1 MPGLR
6 FALIPAALALAVV
19 AEWSAY
25 QPGDER
31 GLVVADGAVGF
42 VVLCCAIV
50 ASDRHPES
58 RIGPLM
64 GLAGLTWFAG
74 NFWPGLLFLH
84 RGPLVHLHLS
94 YPTGRLR
101 WWPAV
106 ATVAV
111 SYVTATIA
119 PLARNDALTVALAVL
134 VAGVAVGGF
143 FRASGT
149 ARRAAVPALI
159 AALAFAGVLALGA
172 LNQLAGW
179 DAARQVL
186 WAYDIVVAGAVIF
199 LLVDLLRGRWA
210 EAVVT
215 DLVVDLGT
223 RADTGTLRDALGRA
237 LGDRSLVLGYW
248 LSDES
253 RYVDDAGNPVEI
265 AKPGADRVATRI
277 ERDGQRIAVLVHDAA
292 VLEDPGLV
300 DAVAAAAGF
309 AVANARLHAET
320 RERVTELAASRRRIV
335 EAAGAQRQNLER
347 DLRDGVQQRM
357 SKVAALLAK
366 IRDDV
371 DEPPASLLARL
382 DDELA
387 QTRAELNELA
397 RGIHPRVLI
406 EDGLAVALSELAAR
420 VGQAVALTVRTP
432 PLPPPIE
439 AAIYFLCAEGLAN
452 VAKHASASSVTID
465 ITQMD
470 GRVIV
475 TIDDD
480 GIGGADPHRGA
491 GLRGLADRIE
501 TVRGQLVVTDRT
513 GGGTRLEANIPVS

>member
-1 MPGLR
+1 M
-6 FALIPAALALAVV
+6 
-19 AEWSAY
+19 
-25 QPGDER
+25 
-31 GLVVADGAVGF
+31 
-42 VVLCCAIV
+42 
-50 ASDRHPES
+50 
-58 RIGPLM
+58 
-64 GLAGLTWFAG
+64 
-74 NFWPGLLFLH
+74 
-84 RGPLVHLHLS
+84 
-94 YPTGRLR
+94 
-101 WWPAV
+101 
-106 ATVAV
+106 
-111 SYVTATIA
+111 
-119 PLARNDALTVALAVL
+119 
-134 VAGVAVGGF
+134 
-143 FRASGT
+143 
-149 ARRAAVPALI
+149 
-159 AALAFAGVLALGA
+159 LALGA
-172 LNQLAGW
+172 LNRLAGW

-186 WAYDIVVAGAVIF
+186 WAYDIVVAGAVII

-215 DLVVDLGT
+215 DLVVDLGS

-248 LSDES
+248 LSDEA

-277 ERDGQRIAVLVHDAA
+277 ERDGQPMAVLVHDAA

-309 AVANARLHAET
+309 AVSNARLHAET

-335 EAAGAQRQNLER
+335 EAADAQRQNLER

-397 RGIHPRVLI
+397 RGIHPRALT
-406 EDGLAVALSELAAR
+406 EDGLAVALSALAAR
-420 VGQAVALTVRTP
+420 VGQPVAAHRPHAADSHRRSKPPSTSCAQRASPTSPNTP
-432 PLPPPIE
+432 
-439 AAIYFLCAEGLAN
+439 AR
-452 VAKHASASSVTID
+452 HASPSTSPRS
-465 ITQMD
+465 D
-470 GRVIV
+470 GSVIV

-501 TVRGQLVVTDRT
+501 TVGGQLVVTDRT
-513 GGGTRLEANIPVS
+513 GGGTHLEANIPVS